1 VQVNRDRASLTVDE
15 AWHDRKNVLG
25 STFRRNRI
33 MTIHLS
39 KELEQFV
46 HDAVRAGHYAR
57 EDDVI
62 RDALMRL
69 KQAMPSATQT
79 PAKRARTTKSAGRKP
94 KKPLTREEFDQHLL
108 KLGLMSQLPDTDAD
122 FDDPDDE
129 PIEIR
134 GEPLSETVIRE
145 RR

>member
-1 VQVNRDRASLTVDE
+1 
-15 AWHDRKNVLG
+15 
-25 STFRRNRI
+25 

-39 KELEQFV
+39 KDLEKFV
-46 HDAVRAGHYAR
+46 HGAVRDGLYAR

-62 RDALMRL
+62 RDALLRL
-69 KQAMPSATQT
+69 KQTMPGKKTKHAK
-79 PAKRARTTKSAGRKP
+79 PAQQ
-94 KKPLTREEFDQHLL
+94 KKPLTRAEFDQKLL
-108 KLGLMSQLPDTDAD
+108 ELGLITQFPDTAAD

-129 PIEIR
+129 PIAIE